1 MDSRIEKAI
10 VEQLQQELKQRN
22 IEHFYI
28 YSLVSE
34 LLII

>member
-10 VEQLQQELKQRN
+10 VEQLQQELQQSN

-28 YSLVSE
+28 YSMVSE
-34 LLII
+34 LLIM